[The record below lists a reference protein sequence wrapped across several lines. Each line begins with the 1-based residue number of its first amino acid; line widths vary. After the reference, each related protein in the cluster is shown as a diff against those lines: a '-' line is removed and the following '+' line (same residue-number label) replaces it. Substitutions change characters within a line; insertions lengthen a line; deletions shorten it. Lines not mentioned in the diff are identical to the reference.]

1 MADEYAWT
9 IRGSQPRNEEE
20 RRKRKI
26 FLGYLEA
33 LLEPVDMKSRFA
45 TSFWPHDLLAGDQ
58 RPPEGA
64 GIEAMEQ
71 FRERINSACTS
82 VRSATV
88 TWIEDGA
95 ALSMLAGGADPA
107 DLVGASMVVTYVHD
121 RGPLVLPG
129 SDRVYEPT
137 GKDLVLDGS
146 DAVRIDSDGIITD
159 RWSGLSFAHL
169 HWQLEQNA
177 LPIQNS
183 SRLPRPAVW
192 SDELVAARSRF
203 VFLLGYHVSA
213 ATVRRSL
220 RARRRSPAPPG
231 RGHLLAG
238 IPARAGPRGARL

>member
-1 MADEYAWT
+1 MADQYAWT
-9 IRGSQPRNEEE
+9 IRGSQPRTEEE
-20 RRKRKI
+20 RSKRKI

-45 TSFWPHDLLAGDQ
+45 TSFWPHDLLPGDQ

-71 FRERINSACTS
+71 FRERINSACTT

-95 ALSMLAGGADPA
+95 ALSRLAGGADPR

-137 GKDLVLDGS
+137 GKDLVLNVS
-146 DAVRIDSDGIITD
+146 DAVRIDSDGMITD
-159 RWSGLSFAHL
+159 RWSGLSFARL
-169 HWQLEQNA
+169 HWELEQNA
-177 LPIQNS
+177 TL
-183 SRLPRPAVW
+183 
-192 SDELVAARSRF
+192 
-203 VFLLGYHVSA
+203 
-213 ATVRRSL
+213 
-220 RARRRSPAPPG
+220 
-231 RGHLLAG
+231 
-238 IPARAGPRGARL
+238 

>member
-1 MADEYAWT
+1 MEDEYAWT

-20 RRKRKI
+20 RSKRKI

-33 LLEPVDMKSRFA
+33 HLEPVDMKSRFA
-45 TSFWPHDLLAGDQ
+45 TSFWPHDLLPGDQ

-71 FRERINSACTS
+71 FRERINSACTT

-88 TWIEDGA
+88 TWIENGA
-95 ALSMLAGGADPA
+95 ALSTLAGGADPG

-146 DAVRIDSDGIITD
+146 DAVRIDGDGMITD

-177 LPIQNS
+177 TL
-183 SRLPRPAVW
+183 
-192 SDELVAARSRF
+192 
-203 VFLLGYHVSA
+203 
-213 ATVRRSL
+213 
-220 RARRRSPAPPG
+220 
-231 RGHLLAG
+231 
-238 IPARAGPRGARL
+238 